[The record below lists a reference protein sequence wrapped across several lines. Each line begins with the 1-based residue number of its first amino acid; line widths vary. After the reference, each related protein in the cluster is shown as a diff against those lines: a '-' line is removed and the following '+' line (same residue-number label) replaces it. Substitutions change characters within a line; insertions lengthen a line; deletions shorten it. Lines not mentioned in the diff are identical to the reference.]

1 MGNLYRILLCGCLL
15 GFRIIV
21 GESVSAQQIGAAM
34 SWEEASMQAARE
46 NKLVF
51 VAVEIQP
58 DIKTFAVPE
67 VKHFFMRNTLALRM
81 DMQSPAGKRFEPKL
95 LLTPFPVYAF
105 FMPFGDLLTTVT
117 PQEVVEDPQALIEAG
132 RKALEIAE
140 LKRNN
145 SRSIRFEKLVPDQE
159 REKEEK
165 ERLRF
170 VYFRRPDCRE
180 CLQMEKNVFN
190 LNRVA
195 DFYNRQFRPLEVPG
209 LLLAEW
215 ASRYKVE
222 ELPAYLFLNSE
233 GKVVYRAKA
242 GFLTADD
249 LLREGETAL
258 QKAKGIDFTDKAWP
272 DVLTESAEKHKL
284 IFVDSYVL
292 TGGERRSLIDKVYR
306 DPDVSV
312 FFNNRFTNVE
322 YDVNKP
328 EGAAFR
334 KKYGLSMSFALCFL
348 DEKGKMLHQLA
359 ELPDTEELLKEAVWV
374 LNGGG
379 LASMREEYRQGN
391 RDEEFIRRYIRIL
404 DRAGEISEAEE
415 VTAVYLE
422 GTLPEQLREKKYWEL
437 FRAYFQKADS
447 DLFRWLCEHRTEF
460 YTLFGPKE
468 VDDKIEAV
476 WTAGAGSFVKEQ
488 SGDFVFDGKGF
499 KEYEKRLKKE
509 KVKNRVKILRNA
521 RMEAAE
527 KTGDWRTFS
536 NLAEERW
543 NEEQIPEA
551 ELYNWGV
558 IINEHCR
565 DKSIRYKAARW
576 FALAASEIEEKE
588 RKEGRVRIS
597 SYKGFFEKLVNDLL
611 EE

>member
-1 MGNLYRILLCGCLL
+1 MGNLYRILLYVWLL
-15 GFRIIV
+15 SLGMMIT
-21 GESVSAQQIGAAM
+21 ESVSAQQIGAEM

-51 VAVEIQP
+51 VAVEVQP
-58 DIKTFAVPE
+58 EKKTFAVPE
-67 VKHFFMRNTLALRM
+67 VKHFFTRNTVAVRM

-117 PQEVVEDPQALIEAG
+117 PQEAVADPLVLVEAG

-145 SRSIRFEKLVPDQE
+145 SRSIRFEKLVPEQE
-159 REKEEK
+159 GGKEEE

-195 DFYNRQFRPLEVPG
+195 DFYNRQFKPLEIPELSV
-209 LLLAEW
+209 AEW
-215 ASRYKVE
+215 ANRYEVQKF
-222 ELPAYLFLNSE
+222 PAYLFLNAE
-233 GKVVYRAKA
+233 GKVVYRAKD
-242 GFLTADD
+242 GLLSADD
-249 LLREGETAL
+249 LLQEGETAL
-258 QKAKGIDFTDKAWP
+258 QKAKGIDFTDRAWP
-272 DVLTESAEKHKL
+272 DVLKESAEKHKL
-284 IFVDSYVL
+284 IFVDNYVL
-292 TGGERRSLIDKVYR
+292 PGGERRSLIDKVYR

-312 FFNNRFTNVE
+312 FFNDRLINVE

-328 EGAAFR
+328 EGAEFR
-334 KKYGLSMSFALCFL
+334 KKYGLSAPFVLCFL
-348 DEKGKMLHQLA
+348 DEEGKMLHQLA
-359 ELPDTEELLKEAVWV
+359 ELPDAEGLLKEAEWV

-379 LASMREEYRQGN
+379 LASVREEYGKGN
-391 RDEEFIRRYIRIL
+391 RDEEFLRQYIRTL
-404 DRAGEISEAEE
+404 GRAGEIPEAEK

-422 GTLPEQLREKKYWEL
+422 GKTPEHLKEKKYWDL
-437 FRAYFQKADS
+437 FRTYFQKTDS
-447 DLFRWLCEHRTEF
+447 DLFRWLYEHRTEF

-468 VDDKIEAV
+468 VEDKIEAV
-476 WTAGAGSFVKEQ
+476 WIAGAGSFVKEQ
-488 SGDFVFDGKGF
+488 NGHFVFDENGF
-499 KEYEKRLKKE
+499 KEYGKRLKKE

-558 IINEHCR
+558 IINERCR

-611 EE
+611 KE